1 MNEIY
6 SSTYFDRLRHSSR
19 ASAQCIVPLI
29 LEWIAPASVID
40 LGCGVGEW
48 LSVFREAGVQDVH
61 GVDGD
66 YVLRDEL
73 AIPHELF
80 SAADLTVPYGA
91 DRSYELAMSVE
102 VGEHLPPA
110 CAEPLVQ
117 SLTELA
123 PVVLF
128 SAAIPNQPG
137 THYVNGQWPIYWA
150 EMFARRGFIVVDA
163 LRFHLWNDPRVD
175 WWYRQNLMIYVRQ
188 QQLERR
194 PALEVLRRAAPPG
207 PLSLVHPEMF
217 LQTYRD
223 LREWGVA
230 WEQEYWKL
238 WNEARAH
245 SPAPPSPPEQD

>member
-6 SSTYFDRLRHSSR
+6 STSYFDRFRETSR
-19 ASAQCIVPLI
+19 TSAQCIVPLI

-48 LSVFREAGVQDVH
+48 LAAFREAGVQDVQ
-61 GVDGD
+61 GVDGE

-73 AIPHELF
+73 AIPQELF
-80 SAADLTVPYGA
+80 IAADLTVPYRA

-110 CAEPLVQ
+110 SAESLVQ

-137 THYVNGQWPIYWA
+137 THHVNGEWPIYWA
-150 EMFARRGFIVVDA
+150 NMFAQRGFVVVDA
-163 LRFHLWNDPRVD
+163 IRFRLWDDPRVD
-175 WWYRQNLMIYVRQ
+175 WWYRQNLMIYVREE
-188 QQLERR
+188 QLKRW
-194 PALEVLRRAAPPG
+194 PALEAAQRAAPAG
-207 PLSLVHPEMF
+207 PLSLVHPDMF
-217 LQTYRD
+217 MQTYRD
-223 LREWGVA
+223 LMDWGVN
-230 WEQEYWKL
+230 WEQKYWKL
-238 WNEARAH
+238 WEETRAD
-245 SPAPPSPPEQD
+245 SPARPGPPEEG